1 LPEQLFAPADA
12 SVMRRRIFPATQCQ
26 FSEKVAT
33 NRWWSVSSWKIG
45 SRRPPRFRTL
55 VALESLSAQ
64 ANGRSRHDIG
74 GKSRGKG
81 RHYMGNKVPVVS
93 LVKRGGRDEA
103 MRRVSQIQPAKKPAK
118 RKK

>member
-1 LPEQLFAPADA
+1 
-12 SVMRRRIFPATQCQ
+12 MRRRIFPATQYQ

-33 NRWWSVSSWKIG
+33 NRWWWVSSWKIG

-64 ANGRSRHDIG
+64 ADGRSRQDIG
-74 GKSRGKG
+74 GKFCGKG
-81 RHYMGNKVPVVS
+81 RHCMGNKVPVVS
-93 LVKRGGRDEA
+93 LVKLGGRDEA